1 MIVLG
6 NLLVWWLLSA
16 SGGNDPYPI
25 EPVDDFSPM
34 LFVMAMIGIAVI
46 LILVGVGIA
55 LAVVVIALAAGL
67 GVIGVFSSAALIGVL
82 RRRLSSGLRAL
93 HYQVFALAAL
103 PAGMGLVWLGGRLF
117 HSTISSAGLLAIGAC
132 SGIAAGL
139 VLAFMLDRLAGYA
152 HRCLFGAES
161 HSGHGQ

>member
-1 MIVLG
+1 MSTLIH
-6 NLLVWWLLSA
+6 WLALCVTA
-16 SGGNDPYPI
+16 VADTPGVDPA
-25 EPVDDFSPM
+25 DDFSPF
-34 LFVMAMIGIAVI
+34 LFVVAMVAIATV
-46 LILVGVGIA
+46 LVLVGVGIVLA
-55 LAVVVIALAAGL
+55 AVVVAAAAALAA
-67 GVIGVFSSAALIGVL
+67 IGVVSSAALIGVL

-117 HSTISSAGLLAIGAC
+117 HSTISSAGLLVTGAC